1 MFSSAKSS
9 KITHLAGTSVAL
21 GTIAAV
27 MLLGG
32 PADAAILIRMGR
44 GL

>member
-1 MFSSAKSS
+1 MFSSATFS
-9 KITHLAGTSVAL
+9 KIARLAGTSVAL